1 MKFVLAAAFMA
12 LMAWAPTMANAQ
24 DDPDTGSAVVATV
37 NGEEITRD
45 DVVTAII
52 ALGAEYQDVPMEYIW
67 EPILEQIIN
76 RKLIAEAARES
87 DLDSSEA
94 YLQEMAMIEEE
105 VLQQMYMQTR
115 VDEELTDEA
124 VQAAYENWLVEY
136 QATGLGDEVRA
147 RHILVASKEE
157 AEAVAARAAD
167 GEDFAELAK
176 ELSTGPSGVEGGDLG
191 WFRYGDMVQEFA
203 DGAYAL
209 QPGEI
214 SGPVESPFGWHVI
227 KMEERSGLDAPTLQD
242 IEVELRDTLAR
253 DAILAEIDSLR
264 ADAEIEIMEPVPASQ

>member
-12 LMAWAPTMANAQ
+12 FMAWAPTMANAQ
-24 DDPDTGSAVVATV
+24 DDVDTGSAVVATV

-87 DLDSSEA
+87 ELDSSEA

>member
-12 LMAWAPTMANAQ
+12 LLAWAPTMAIAQ
-24 DDPDTGSAVVATV
+24 DDDNTGSDVVATV
-37 NGEEITRD
+37 NGDDVTRD

-52 ALGAEYQDVPMEYIW
+52 ALGAEYQDVPLEYIW
-67 EPILEQIIN
+67 EPILEQVIN
-76 RKLIAEAARES
+76 RKLIAEAARDAEF
-87 DLDSSEA
+87 DTSEA
-94 YLQEMAMIEEE
+94 YLQEIALIEEE
-105 VLQQMYMQTR
+105 VLQQMYMQAR

-124 VQAAYENWLVEY
+124 VQAAYENWLVKY
-136 QATGLGDEVRA
+136 QAAGLGDEVRA

-157 AEAVAARAAD
+157 AEAVIARADAGD
-167 GEDFAELAK
+167 DFAELAK

-227 KMEERSGLDAPTLQD
+227 KMEERSGLDVPTLQD

-253 DAILAEIDSLR
+253 DVILAELDGLR
-264 ADAEIEIMEPVPASQ
+264 AVAEVEIMEPVPASE